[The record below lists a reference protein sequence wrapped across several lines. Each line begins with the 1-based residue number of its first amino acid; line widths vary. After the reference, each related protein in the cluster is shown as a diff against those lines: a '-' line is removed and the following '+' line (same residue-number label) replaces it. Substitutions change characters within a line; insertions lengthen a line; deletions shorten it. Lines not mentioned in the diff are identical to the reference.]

1 MATEKIK
8 SELQKNQRVIA
19 ITTVAGCSIFSAKFV
34 FRASAAVNTANWKP
48 DFITTKQKFIV
59 ANA

>member
-34 FRASAAVNTANWKP
+34 LRAIAAVSTAN
-48 DFITTKQKFIV
+48 
-59 ANA
+59 

>member
-19 ITTVAGCSIFSAKFV
+19 IMTVAGCSIFSAKFV
-34 FRASAAVNTANWKP
+34 LRASAAANTAN
-48 DFITTKQKFIV
+48 
-59 ANA
+59 

>member
-8 SELQKNQRVIA
+8 FELQKIQKGSA

-34 FRASAAVNTANWKP
+34 LRASAAANTAN
-48 DFITTKQKFIV
+48 
-59 ANA
+59 